1 MPTNNPTRQNYLN
14 ALKGTT
20 NTRNITNGSET
31 LLDPSQI
38 NFDAAKDSVGTNIT
52 NAQPQNNSNAQQNE
66 DINDKYNAL
75 ETTSYKE
82 LLSSKIQSANAREEA
97 QKYAMNS
104 LSANGLGNTG
114 IAQSTQLGIYNTYQQ
129 ALNNAEKI
137 HQQNLF
143 DIESQ
148 RQADLELESEENF
161 QSVLTMLSQS
171 MNAQDLMNVKNEFY
185 NTLSDSQKRIFDYYY
200 SSYNSQYRN
209 QFVNNI
215 VANATDGTKVTVNQ
229 VEALAALVGSSA
241 ASGNQIKNWV
251 QNEARDGDIFAISNG
266 ENNTYFVYN
275 NGTIYYAGA
284 GLKNS
289 SNTFHNLPITITF

>member
-14 ALKGTT
+14 ALNGT
-20 NTRNITNGSET
+20 NRSRDITDGSQT
-31 LLDPSQI
+31 LLDTPIIDI
-38 NFDAAKDSVGTNIT
+38 NAAKDTVGQNIT
-52 NAQPQNNSNAQQNE
+52 NAQPQNNSNSQTNE
-66 DINDKYNAL
+66 DINNKYNAL

-97 QKYAMNS
+97 QKYAANS
-104 LSANGLGNTG
+104 LVANGLGNTG
-114 IAQSTQLGIYNTYQQ
+114 MAQSAQLGIYNTYQQ
-129 ALNNAEKI
+129 ALNNAEQI

-161 QSVLTMLSQS
+161 QNVLTMLSQS
-171 MNAQDLMNVKNEFY
+171 MNAQDLMSVKNEFY
-185 NTLSDSQKRIFDYYY
+185 NTLNDSQKRIFDYYY

-215 VANATDGTKVTVNQ
+215 VANATDNTKVTVSQ
-229 VEALAALVGSSA
+229 IGALAKTLGSST
-241 ASGNQIKNWV
+241 SETQIKNWV
-251 QNEARDGDIFAISNG
+251 QNSAQNGDIFALSDGDVNY
-266 ENNTYFVYN
+266 YFVYN
-275 NGTIYYAGA
+275 NGMIYVVGT

-289 SNTFHNLPITITF
+289 SNTFNNLPITITFN